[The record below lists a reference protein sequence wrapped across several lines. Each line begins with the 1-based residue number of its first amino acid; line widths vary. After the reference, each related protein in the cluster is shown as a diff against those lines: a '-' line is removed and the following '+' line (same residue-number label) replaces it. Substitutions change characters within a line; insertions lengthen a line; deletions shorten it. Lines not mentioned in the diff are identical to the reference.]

1 MQEQAESVNIL
12 SAIANLQSAQEYQE
26 LNWEGSL
33 EDYLKLIQ
41 ENPRVTRN
49 AFQRIYDMILSYG
62 VEDLVE
68 HKKRIT
74 RYRFFRDDM
83 HNGRD
88 AVYGI
93 DQSLNHLVDIFKSA
107 SRNYGTE
114 RRVILLHGPVGSAKS
129 TIVRLL
135 KKGLE
140 EYSRIPEGGMYT
152 FAWTNIANDVEK
164 EVFALLNDELPG
176 PMREDPLHLIPTDQ
190 RDRLIE
196 ELMRNSRDP
205 KFPMQIE
212 GDLCPACR
220 QMYRELT
227 RRYKGDWFKV
237 MDDIKVRRLVVA
249 EKDSIGIG
257 TFQPTDEKN

>member
-1 MQEQAESVNIL
+1 MHDQAETVNIL
-12 SAIANLQSAQEYQE
+12 SAMANLQSAKEYQK
-26 LNWEGSL
+26 LSWEGSL
-33 EDYLKLIQ
+33 EDYVRLVQ
-41 ENPRVTRN
+41 DNPRVTRN

-62 VEDLVE
+62 LEEFVE
-68 HKKRIT
+68 HKKKIT
-74 RYRFFRDDM
+74 RYRFFRDEM

-135 KKGLE
+135 KKGIE
-140 EYSRIPEGGMYT
+140 EYSRTPEGAMYT

-164 EVFALLNDELPG
+164 EVYAMLNDELPC
-176 PMREDPLHLIPTDQ
+176 PMREEPLHLIPSDQ
-190 RDRLIE
+190 RYRLIE
-196 ELMRNSRDP
+196 ELMRNSRDK
-205 KFPMQIE
+205 KFPIQVE

-227 RRYKGDWFKV
+227 
-237 MDDIKVRRLVVA
+237 
-249 EKDSIGIG
+249 
-257 TFQPTDEKN
+257 

>member
-1 MQEQAESVNIL
+1 MQEQAESVSIL
-12 SAIANLQSAQEYQE
+12 SAIANLQSPQEYQE
-26 LNWEGSL
+26 LHWEGSL

-62 VEDLVE
+62 LEEFVE
-68 HKKRIT
+68 HKKKST
-74 RYRFFRDDM
+74 RYRFFRDEM

-140 EYSRIPEGGMYT
+140 EYSHTPDGAMYT

-164 EVFALLNDELPG
+164 EVYAMLNDELPC
-176 PMREDPLHLIPTDQ
+176 PMREEPLHLIPSDQ
-190 RDRLIE
+190 RVKVVE
-196 ELMRNSRDP
+196 ELMRNSSDP
-205 KFPMQIE
+205 KYPVQVE
-212 GDLCPACR
+212 GDLCRACCQMSR
-220 QMYRELT
+220 QLT
-227 RRYKGDWFKV
+227 RR
-237 MDDIKVRRLVVA
+237 
-249 EKDSIGIG
+249 
-257 TFQPTDEKN
+257 